1 MNGKPAN
8 ILQVAKGK
16 SGKYDPTGYPSIFVS
31 SEKDGPQL
39 HFCIVKSCFHYKNKD
54 LFSQTFRIDIS
65 QGYLRR
71 RTLEWRVK
79 INGKEVFKQKSRQ
92 RWEIKYAE
100 VFLSS
105 PILPSIKAE
114 VTDVTIIKGNAYIA
128 KEVGLW
134 SNAKGKG
141 NAVQKFRHF
150 GEEFTIE
157 FDFTPYKVN
166 HKHHLNILSM
176 ARYVGNSKTVLPSIW
191 MFNNKGQAGFRFES
205 HHIND
210 QHIKVLSRPFPL
222 GQPIHIIITQGKF
235 WADKDKIFYAISVDG
250 EVIYAI
256 ENVWPTRRNFV
267 LYLTDPWHIS
277 ARGYGKMTN
286 LKVYPFGYSAWI

>member
-54 LFSQTFRIDIS
+54 LFSKTFRIDIS

-79 INGKEVFKQKSRQ
+79 INGKEVFKQESRQ

-114 VTDVTIIKGNAYIA
+114 VTDVTIVKGNAYVA
-128 KEVGLW
+128 KAPALVR
-134 SNAKGKG
+134 G
-141 NAVQKFRHF
+141 NAVQKFRNW
-150 GEEFTIE
+150 GEEFTVE
-157 FDFTPYKVN
+157 FDFTPATFQ
-166 HKHHLNILSM
+166 HHLNILAM
-176 ARYVGNSKTVLPSIW
+176 ARTKGGSRTVLPSIW
-191 MFNNKGQAGFRFES
+191 MYNNHGQVGFRIES
-205 HHIND
+205 NHIND
-210 QHIKVLSRPFPL
+210 EHKRVYSRQFPV
-222 GQPIHIIITQGKF
+222 GRSIHFVISQGKF
-235 WADKDKIFYAISVDG
+235 WADKDKIVYAVSADG
-250 EVIYAI
+250 ELLYAT
-256 ENVWPTRRNFV
+256 ENLWTTRRDFV
-267 LYLTDPWHIS
+267 LYLSDPWSHS
-277 ARGYGKMTN
+277 VGRHNGKLTN

>member
-1 MNGKPAN
+1 MKGKPAS

-16 SGKYDPTGYPSIFVS
+16 SGKYDPSGYPSIFVS

-39 HFCIVKSCFHYKNKD
+39 HFCILKSCFHYKNKD
-54 LFSQTFRIDIS
+54 LFSKTFRIDIS
-65 QGYLRR
+65 QGFLRR
-71 RTLEWRVK
+71 RTLQWQVK
-79 INGKEVFKQKSRQ
+79 INGKEVFKQRSRQ
-92 RWEIKYAE
+92 RWKVAYAE

-114 VTDVTIIKGNAYIA
+114 VTDVTIVKGNAYIA
-128 KEVGLW
+128 NEVALRR
-134 SNAKGKG
+134 S

-157 FDFTPYKVN
+157 FEFTPLKLY
-166 HKHHLNILSM
+166 KHHLNILAL
-176 ARYVGNSKTVLPSIW
+176 ARSIGNTRTVLPSIW
-191 MFNNKGQAGFRFES
+191 LYNNHGQAGFRIES

-210 QHIKVLSRPFPL
+210 QYKRVYSKQFPL
-222 GQPIHIIITQGKF
+222 GHPVHIIISQGKF

-256 ENVWPTRRNFV
+256 ENLWPTRRDFY
-267 LYLTDPWHIS
+267 LYLSDPWHHS
-277 ARGYGKMTN
+277 AGGYGKMTN
-286 LKVYPFGYSAWI
+286 LKVYPFGYPAWI